1 MKKLLVLV
9 LVVCCS
15 CSFSFDT
22 WGQMQDPG
30 TTTTSVIEEQG
41 GDVQEVTET
50 TVTIENK
57 TTGDILDGDTGVVTT
72 RYEGDMD
79 LDWGGIGTASMV
91 TCPSQVGGT
100 GKCAK
105 GTSSTLTTFQQ
116 NINIAQFHIEDGGAL
131 NWSLDAWHSQNN
143 TELYFE
149 LIPFDQNLAQKM
161 SDKAVNI
168 LRATEVHELLPKISS
183 DPAYFECRFCP
194 WSNRCQEVSN
204 G

>member
-57 TTGDILDGDTGVVTT
+57 TTGDILDGDTGVVAT
-72 RYEGDMD
+72 RYEGDKD
-79 LDWGGIGTASMV
+79 L
-91 TCPSQVGGT
+91 
-100 GKCAK
+100 
-105 GTSSTLTTFQQ
+105 
-116 NINIAQFHIEDGGAL
+116 
-131 NWSLDAWHSQNN
+131 
-143 TELYFE
+143 
-149 LIPFDQNLAQKM
+149 
-161 SDKAVNI
+161 
-168 LRATEVHELLPKISS
+168 
-183 DPAYFECRFCP
+183 
-194 WSNRCQEVSN
+194 
-204 G
+204 